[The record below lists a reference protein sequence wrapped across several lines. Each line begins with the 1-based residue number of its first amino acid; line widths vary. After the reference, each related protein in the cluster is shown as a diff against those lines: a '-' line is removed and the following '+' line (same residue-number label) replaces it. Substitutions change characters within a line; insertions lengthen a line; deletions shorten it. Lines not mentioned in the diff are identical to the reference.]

1 MRKKEDIAV
10 YGETQAQIVPKDS
23 SVQLKYNGAY
33 GGTKA
38 RTLFQQ
44 SVVQFKH
51 NKLAILG
58 LGIIVLLL
66 LISLG
71 TMIID
76 LCTNNSIYDTYVVG
90 QDLTRRLQGPSAEHI
105 FGCDEFGRDL
115 LVRLLWG
122 TKLSLLIGLA
132 AILLSVLAGGPLGM
146 IAAYYGGRVDNT
158 IMRIMDILLAVP
170 YMLLAMAIVAALGKS
185 TVNLLIALAV
195 PGIARYAR
203 IARAAVLTEKDREY
217 VEAAKAVGA
226 SDFTILFG
234 YILPNAFAPILVQVT
249 LGIGDSILA
258 VAGLSYIGLGVQP
271 PQPEWGA
278 ILTSART
285 YMRDAWHISVF
296 PGLFIIIAVVAFNLF
311 GDGLRD
317 AMDPKLKR

>member
-1 MRKKEDIAV
+1 MKTKEKSIAV
-10 YGETQAQIVPKDS
+10 YEGTQ
-23 SVQLKYNGAY
+23 
-33 GGTKA
+33 A

-44 SVVQFKH
+44 FVIQFKH
-51 NKLAILG
+51 NRLAILG
-58 LGIIVLLL
+58 LVIIAALL

-71 TMIID
+71 TIAID
-76 LCTNNSIYDTYVVG
+76 LCTDYRVYDKYVAG
-90 QDLTRRLQGPSAEHI
+90 QDLTKRLEGPSTKHI

-115 LVRLLWG
+115 LIRLLWG
-122 TKLSLLIGLA
+122 TRLSLLIGIA
-132 AILLSVLAGGPLGM
+132 AIILSLVIGGPFGM
-146 IAAYYGGRVDNT
+146 IAAYYGGRTDNT
-158 IMRIMDILLAVP
+158 IMRVMDVLLAVP
-170 YMLLAMAIVAALGKS
+170 YMLLAMAIVVALGKS
-185 TVNLLIALAV
+185 TVNLLVALAA

-203 IARAAVLTEKDREY
+203 IARAAVLTEKSKEY

-258 VAGLSYIGLGVQP
+258 VAGLSYIGLGIQP

-278 ILTSART
+278 ILTSAKT

>member
-1 MRKKEDIAV
+1 MRKKKKDVAV
-10 YGETQAQIVPKDS
+10 YDGAQ
-23 SVQLKYNGAY
+23 
-33 GGTKA
+33 A

-44 SVVQFKH
+44 SVIQFKH
-51 NKLAILG
+51 NRLAVLG
-58 LGIIVLLL
+58 LVIIVALL
-66 LISLG
+66 LISLS
-71 TMIID
+71 TIVID
-76 LCTNNSIYDTYVVG
+76 LCTDNRIYDTYVVG
-90 QDLTRRLQGPSAEHI
+90 QDLSKRLEGPSAKHM

-115 LVRLLWG
+115 LIRLLWG
-122 TKLSLLIGLA
+122 TKLSLLIGLS
-132 AILLSVLAGGPLGM
+132 AIILSLLAGGPLGM
-146 IAAYYGGRVDNT
+146 IAAYYGGRADNT
-158 IMRIMDILLAVP
+158 IMRIMDVLLAVP

-185 TVNLLIALAV
+185 TINLLIALAV

-203 IARAAVLTEKDREY
+203 ISRAAVLTEKDREY

-258 VAGLSYIGLGVQP
+258 VAGLSYIGLGIQP

-285 YMRDAWHISVF
+285 YMRDAWHISAF
-296 PGLFIIIAVVAFNLF
+296 PGLFIIIAVIAFNLF

>member
-1 MRKKEDIAV
+1 MTKYKNIDLNN
-10 YGETQAQIVPKDS
+10 ETK
-23 SVQLKYNGAY
+23 
-33 GGTKA
+33 T

-44 SVVQFKH
+44 SLVQFSH
-51 NKLAILG
+51 NKLAVMG
-58 LGIIVLLL
+58 LAIIILLL
-66 LISLG
+66 LISLSTIVVDMATG
-71 TMIID
+71 Y
-76 LCTNNSIYDTYVVG
+76 SFYDKHVSG
-90 QDLTRRLQGPSAEHI
+90 QDLLKRLEGPSTSHI

-115 LVRLLWG
+115 LLRLLWG

-132 AILLSVLAGGPLGM
+132 AILLSLIVGGPLGM
-146 IAAYYGGRVDNT
+146 VAAYYGGRTDNI
-158 IMRIMDILLAVP
+158 IMRIMDVLLAVP

-195 PGIARYAR
+195 PNIARYAR
-203 IARAAVLTEKDREY
+203 IARAAILTEKDKEY
-217 VEAAKAVGA
+217 VEAARAVGA
-226 SDFTILFG
+226 NDFTILFK
-234 YILPNAFAPILVQVT
+234 YLLPNSFAPILVQVT

-278 ILTSART
+278 ILTSARV